1 MCPPPDE
8 YDDYAA
14 RRHQRVLGDCS
25 WGWDILRHQA
35 EGDGHPSRLTR
46 RAGQPRRACTWGS
59 RTTAA
64 LDVTPCVG
72 LEAPPGSCAHT
83 LEAHNRRV
91 HGGGRLPARQQASGP
106 ALQRRSVGLH
116 GPIPRRAWV
125 EGASRSESV
134 DYLPP
139 QSSWAH
145 ESAHFNPQSPAGPS
159 GMNLGEMLELHLPQE
174 LTKHPR
180 RHPPSGSWI

>member
-1 MCPPPDE
+1 MGRSHRRFQVQQRVCPPPDE

-72 LEAPPGSCAHT
+72 LKAPPGSCAHT

-106 ALQRRSVGLH
+106 ALQRRTVGLH
-116 GPIPRRAWV
+116 GSKPRRAWV
-125 EGASRSESV
+125 EGARASITCPHKAPGRTSRRISTHNHQRI
-134 DYLPP
+134 LP
-139 QSSWAH
+139 A
-145 ESAHFNPQSPAGPS
+145 
-159 GMNLGEMLELHLPQE
+159 
-174 LTKHPR
+174 
-180 RHPPSGSWI
+180 